1 MRRIT
6 LRLILSAIGIC
17 ICCILLVFIVS
28 NFSNNIYEIESKSA
42 KCNCP
47 PTKNSFPQII
57 PSESSITRIETI
69 LKPCEEIQKSSPVQR
84 AILIYYPH
92 HQSEYFFPEVRWLY
106 RSWVEMLLD
115 QPPTWR
121 TDFVIFTYNFS
132 TEFRKLGCVN
142 RIRQDKEE
150 PSICRLFLYVPIQF
164 RTKNITDNS
173 FQHAFDDAKRVMAS
187 YKDMNGSFISV
198 PLVNDKETFDG
209 KRSESLYENLRS
221 YGYIDSINT
230 IYEGY
235 WTFKMYDFVLRTDIG
250 KFTIFD

>member
-1 MRRIT
+1 SMRRIT

-92 HQSEYFFPEVRWLY
+92 HQSEYFFPEVRW
-106 RSWVEMLLD
+106 
-115 QPPTWR
+115 
-121 TDFVIFTYNFS
+121 
-132 TEFRKLGCVN
+132 
-142 RIRQDKEE
+142 
-150 PSICRLFLYVPIQF
+150 
-164 RTKNITDNS
+164 
-173 FQHAFDDAKRVMAS
+173 
-187 YKDMNGSFISV
+187 
-198 PLVNDKETFDG
+198 
-209 KRSESLYENLRS
+209 
-221 YGYIDSINT
+221 
-230 IYEGY
+230 
-235 WTFKMYDFVLRTDIG
+235 
-250 KFTIFD
+250 